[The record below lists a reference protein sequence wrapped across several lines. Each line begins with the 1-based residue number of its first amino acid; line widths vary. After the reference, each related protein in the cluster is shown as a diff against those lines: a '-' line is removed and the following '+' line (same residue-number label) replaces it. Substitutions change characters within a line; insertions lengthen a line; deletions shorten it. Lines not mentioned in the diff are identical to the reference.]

1 MLTQLT
7 NQIIDKILE
16 EFKNE
21 NTKHKINN
29 YIIDP
34 IIIYIYRKIYPFA
47 MCILLISIL
56 ILILSLVILTQII
69 FSKK

>member
-47 MCILLISIL
+47 IFILLISIL
-56 ILILSLVILTQII
+56 ILILSLIILTQII